1 MVRRCVGVFRAMRNL
16 YAQELKL
23 LGNHGITRS
32 FFPPLAALESIAA
45 PCYPI
50 SFIFLLKLE
59 LLSIWQEGLSPDG
72 TFSRDRRAVGVA
84 GEAEKFFSSVL
95 HLIFIA
101 Q

>member
-1 MVRRCVGVFRAMRNL
+1 MVRRFAGVFGSVDMDALGAAMRNL

-50 SFIFLLKLE
+50 SSY
-59 LLSIWQEGLSPDG
+59 LS
-72 TFSRDRRAVGVA
+72 T
-84 GEAEKFFSSVL
+84 
-95 HLIFIA
+95 
-101 Q
+101 